1 LLSGVGAPKSSGRA
15 CAPGESRRSDRGTL
29 EAKQTTRKRIT
40 FSWWWLIWVAAGLCI
55 SLFGAGLGVMTSAG
69 ASTSRLSGLL
79 LSRFGGRS
87 HVSILLVGV
96 DKSQGRGLAD
106 TLMVCVVQPK
116 TGEVGVLSIPRDSRV
131 ELPGVGIRRINA
143 AHSIGGMPLTIE
155 TVELL
160 LGLPTDYY
168 VQMNVAGMVE
178 LVDAIGGVDIE
189 VEKRM
194 YYRDRSQ
201 DLLID
206 LQPGLQRL
214 DGEQAM
220 GYVRFRHD
228 ATGDLGRV
236 ARQRT
241 FLRAVAGRLL
251 APEMVSR
258 IPRLIDA
265 FLDNVDT
272 NMSPKELV
280 ALKKVLEDS
289 GVEGIRMDTLPGEPK
304 MVHGQSMI
312 ELDAEQVQSTVNR
325 VLWGYGVSVS
335 VLNGTD
341 VPGLAG
347 EIAAKLERRGCHIV
361 AVGNTEGPADTTRI
375 VDHRNQTARAQRV
388 FGWLGRGTISVAP
401 DAAAE
406 ADVTVIL
413 GADMV
418 EGRP

>member
-1 LLSGVGAPKSSGRA
+1 MRV
-15 CAPGESRRSDRGTL
+15 GESRRSDRGTL

-40 FSWWWLIWVAAGLCI
+40 FSWWWLIWAAAGLCLL
-55 SLFGAGLGVMTSAG
+55 LFGAGLGVMTSAG
-69 ASTSRLSGLL
+69 ASATRLGRLL
-79 LSRFGGRS
+79 APRFGGRS

-96 DKSQGRGLAD
+96 DKSEGRGLAD
-106 TLMVCVVQPK
+106 TLMVCVVQPR

-143 AHSIGGMPLTIE
+143 AHSFGGMPLTIE

-160 LGLPTDYY
+160 LGLPLDYY
-168 VQMNVAGMVE
+168 VEMNVAGTVE
-178 LVDAIGGVDIE
+178 LVDAIGGADIE
-189 VEKRM
+189 VERRM

-201 DLLID
+201 GLLID
-206 LQPGLQRL
+206 LQPGFQRL

-220 GYVRFRHD
+220 EYVRFRHD

-236 ARQRT
+236 ARQRE

-258 IPRLIDA
+258 IPRLIDV
-265 FLDNVDT
+265 FLDN
-272 NMSPKELV
+272 
-280 ALKKVLEDS
+280 
-289 GVEGIRMDTLPGEPK
+289 VEGIRMETLPGQPRI
-304 MVHGQSMI
+304 VGGQSMI
-312 ELDAEQVQSTVNR
+312 ELDAAPVQRAVNR
-325 VLWGYGVSVS
+325 VLWGHGVTVV

-341 VPGLAG
+341 VAGLAA
-347 EIAAKLERRGCHIV
+347 ETAAKLERRGCHIV
-361 AVGNTEGPADTTRI
+361 DIGNADELADTTRI

-388 FGWLGRGTISVAP
+388 FGWLGCGAISAAP

-418 EGRP
+418 RDRP

>member
-1 LLSGVGAPKSSGRA
+1 
-15 CAPGESRRSDRGTL
+15 L

-40 FSWWWLIWVAAGLCI
+40 FSWWWLIWAAAGLCLL
-55 SLFGAGLGVMTSAG
+55 LFGAGVGVMTSAG
-69 ASTSRLSGLL
+69 ASGTRLGRLL
-79 LSRFGGRS
+79 APRFGGRA

-96 DKSQGRGLAD
+96 DKSEGRGLAD

-143 AHSIGGMPLTIE
+143 AHSFGGMPLTIE

-160 LGLPTDYY
+160 LGLPLDYY
-168 VQMNVAGMVE
+168 VEMNVAGTVE

-189 VEKRM
+189 VERRM

-206 LQPGLQRL
+206 LQPGFQRL

-220 GYVRFRHD
+220 EYVRFRHD

-236 ARQRT
+236 ARQRE

-258 IPRLIDA
+258 IPRLIDV

-280 ALKKVLEDS
+280 SLKKVLEDS
-289 GVEGIRMDTLPGEPK
+289 GVEGIRMETLPGQPRIIG
-304 MVHGQSMI
+304 GQSMI
-312 ELDAEQVQSTVNR
+312 ELDAAPVQRAVNR
-325 VLWGYGVSVS
+325 VLWGHGVTVV

-341 VPGLAG
+341 VAGLAA
-347 EIAAKLERRGCHIV
+347 ETAAKLERRGCHIV
-361 AVGNTEGPADTTRI
+361 DIGNADELAGTTRI

-388 FGWLGRGTISVAP
+388 FGWLGCGAISAAP

-418 EGRP
+418 RDRP